1 VLVKVGMRVG
11 LKAKMKAGISSSS
24 SRRKCAGVTKITNIV
39 LLP

>member
-1 VLVKVGMRVG
+1 MLVKVGMRVG

-24 SRRKCAGVTKITNIV
+24 RRKCAGVTKITNIV